1 MVVWKSCY
9 IPKVIGVG
17 QLVFR
22 FTFKP
27 LSDVYFSGALFRF
40 DEVEVKLVNFE
51 PQVGHS
57 VLVRCCRVHLV
68 SPEAVSLEPG
78 GQL

>member
-1 MVVWKSCY
+1 MVVKKSFY
-9 IPKVIGVG
+9 IPTVIGVG

-51 PQVGHS
+51 PKVGHS